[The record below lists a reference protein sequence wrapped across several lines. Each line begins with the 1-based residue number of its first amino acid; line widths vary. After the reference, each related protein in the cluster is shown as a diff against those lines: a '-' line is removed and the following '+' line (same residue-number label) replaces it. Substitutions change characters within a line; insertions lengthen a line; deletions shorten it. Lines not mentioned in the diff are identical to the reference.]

1 MGYNFGNMNGYC
13 KDDGDQLF
21 FLNTKDQTAGGE
33 LKLKQEGFMLVRR
46 KNFTACQKVKF
57 YLQLLK

>member
-1 MGYNFGNMNGYC
+1 MDGYY

-21 FLNTKDQTAGGE
+21 SLLTKDQTAGDE
-33 LKLKQEGFMLVRR
+33 LDLQQEGFTLVRR
-46 KNFTACQKVKF
+46 KNFAACQKVKF

>member
-1 MGYNFGNMNGYC
+1 MNGYC

-21 FLNTKDQTAGGE
+21 FLITEDQTAGE
-33 LKLKQEGFMLVRR
+33 LKLQQEGFMLVSG

>member
-1 MGYNFGNMNGYC
+1 MNGYY

-21 FLNTKDQTAGGE
+21 FLITKDPAAGGE
-33 LKLKQEGFMLVRR
+33 LKLQQEGFMLVRR
-46 KNFTACQKVKF
+46 KNFTACLRVKF